1 MELKVDDFV
10 KNIKRPYL
18 TVLGVFVVAYSL
30 FFDSLMFFY
39 GKLYDKL
46 PVYLL
51 VFMAFTAVILIM
63 MYIQEKNEDYKV
75 EKRYVVRYLTLN
87 VIVGYTLPLLLASIY
102 VFGVAGFGFNVFN
115 YWLGIVMMLF
125 ISWLGLFLF
134 YKNKFDSENPNKAV
148 NVTAIIIKL
157 FAFGGLFYISTIV
170 PNTADEEKFIYTSI
184 LINLASD
191 ALLVRSY
198 FNYALYKSI
207 KKDIENEGK
216 TM

>member
-18 TVLGVFVVAYSL
+18 TVLGVFVVAVSL
-30 FFDSLMFFY
+30 FFDAIMFFY
-39 GKLYDKL
+39 AKLYDKL
-46 PVYLL
+46 PMYLL

-63 MYIQEKNEDYKV
+63 MYIQEKNENYKV

-87 VIVGYTLPLLLASIY
+87 VIVGYTLPLLFVSIY
-102 VFGVAGFGFNVFN
+102 VFGVVGFGFDVFN
-115 YWLGIVMMLF
+115 YCLDIILMLF

-134 YKNKFDSENPNKAV
+134 YKNEFDSENPNPAV
-148 NVTAIIIKL
+148 NAIAIIIKL
-157 FAFGGLFYISTIV
+157 FAFGGIFYISLIV
-170 PNTADEEKFIYTSI
+170 PVTQQEEIFIGLSI
-184 LINLASD
+184 FINIIVD

>member
-10 KNIKRPYL
+10 RNIKRPYL
-18 TVLGVFVVAYSL
+18 TVLGVFVVAVSL
-30 FFDSLMFFY
+30 FFDAIMFFY
-39 GKLYDKL
+39 AKLYDKL
-46 PVYLL
+46 PMYLL

-63 MYIQEKNEDYKV
+63 KYIQEKNENYKV

-102 VFGVAGFGFNVFN
+102 VFGVAGFGFDVFN

-148 NVTAIIIKL
+148 NVIAIIIKL
-157 FAFGGLFYISTIV
+157 FALATIFYISKVAPSI
-170 PNTADEEKFIYTSI
+170 ADEKNFIFLSI
-184 LINLASD
+184 LINLGVD

-198 FNYALYKSI
+198 FNYALYKSV

>member
-63 MYIQEKNEDYKV
+63 MYIQEKNENYKV

-102 VFGVAGFGFNVFN
+102 VFGVAGFGFDVFN
-115 YWLGIVMMLF
+115 Y
-125 ISWLGLFLF
+125 WLGLFLF
-134 YKNKFDSENPNKAV
+134 YKNEFDSENPNKAV
-148 NVTAIIIKL
+148 NVIAIIIKL